1 MTTVESTP
9 RDVALTGPDLVAA
22 RRLYARNLRRPL
34 RVFRPSHPE
43 KGGPEMGLAHV
54 IGSSPDTP
62 ESEPHPLGDRAGRIA
77 YALRLERRRA
87 GDPFDQPAVLLRVA
101 TTKVT
106 TRSRQPLSNFR

>member
-22 RRLYARNLRRPL
+22 RRLYARNLCRHCGCFAHLTLKRAARKL
-34 RVFRPSHPE
+34 
-43 KGGPEMGLAHV
+43 GLARA
-54 IGSSPDTP
+54 IGASVGAP

-87 GDPFDQPAVLLRVA
+87 IEPCDHTAVLLRLAA
-101 TTKVT
+101 TKIT
-106 TRSRQPLSNFR
+106 TRSRQPFSTFR